1 MSVMSEKLR
10 LMSKNLSFLSPSF
23 IFVVPQ
29 MSDGEFVTGM
39 GMYAFVNTV
48 LMCLK
53 CQDVGQ
59 S

>member
-1 MSVMSEKLR
+1 MSEKLR